1 MKGFLRAF
9 FVPVI
14 FGFFSVAPAQEY
26 TLTLEEH
33 ATDIVPGLTTYRMY
47 IDMVNTDDFL
57 SSIYGGDTAPLL
69 ISTSDN
75 SFFNS
80 GFGGATASNINPAF
94 LAFFPELA
102 ADSWVTIGIDQQET
116 GDEVAISTLEDPA
129 QPFVECF
136 ASGST
141 LDGQNVVIDSSV
153 GGAWYVLN
161 GAPNGL
167 PDENMRVL
175 FLQMTTAGEICGTIN
190 VQVFENGVGSA
201 SLYFT
206 YDFCGTGTFSPS
218 TASGGCTDE
227 MACNYD
233 AEATEDDGSCVYA
246 ETYYDCEGNCVSDV
260 DGDGICDEL
269 EVAGCTDS
277 FACNYNMD
285 ATDDDGTCD
294 YLSCSGCTDDT
305 ACNYDPNAIY
315 EDGTCDYSC
324 NEGCTN
330 PSACNY
336 DPDALQE
343 DGSCDYTSCVGCTD
357 EGACNYDP
365 IFTVD
370 NGSCDYSCLGC
381 TDEAACNYD
390 ANATGDDGSCTY
402 AETYYDCD
410 GNCLMDMDGDG
421 VCDELEVAGCMDEAA
436 CNYDMNAT
444 DEDGSC
450 EFPAAFYDCD
460 GNCLMDMDGDGVCD
474 ELEVEGCTDEAACN
488 YDVDATNNDGSCD
501 FPAAGYDC
509 DGNCLADTDGDGIC
523 DPFEVAGCTD
533 AMACNYD
540 ATATDDDGMCEYAE
554 EFYNCDGTCLNDT
567 DGDGVCDEL
576 EIAGCTDE
584 MACNY
589 DATATDDDG
598 MCEYADE
605 YYDCEGNC
613 LNDADGDGVC
623 DELEIAGCTDEMA
636 CNYDAAATDDD
647 GMCEYAEEYYD
658 CEGNCLNDA
667 DGDGVCDELEVAGCT
682 DPEAENY
689 NEDATDDDGSC
700 YYCDIELSADA
711 TNETEGDG
719 SGTINVDVTGGT
731 APYEFAWTGPDAF
744 ESTDED
750 LTGLSAGTYVLTV
763 TDANGCTATVE
774 GTVDNVTG
782 IAELQAVDFDVY
794 PNPTNGAF
802 WINGTGLNGKTVV
815 ELLDASG
822 RLINRFERTLNGQP
836 VQFEL
841 GGVETGF
848 YHVVLRNGQQQ
859 GAKRLLI
866 H

>member
-1 MKGFLRAF
+1 MNQLLRAML
-9 FVPVI
+9 VPVL
-14 FGFFSVAPAQEY
+14 FGFFATASAQEY
-26 TLTLEEH
+26 TLTVEEH

-47 IDMVNTDDFL
+47 IDMANSDDFL
-57 SSIYGGDTAPLL
+57 SSVYGGDTAPLS
-69 ISTSDN
+69 ITTSTG
-75 SFFNS
+75 SFWNS
-80 GFGGATASNINPAF
+80 GFGGATAESINPLF
-94 LAFFPELA
+94 LPLFPEIS
-102 ADSWVTIGIDQQET
+102 ADSWLTIGLDQQAD
-116 GDEVAISTLEDPA
+116 GDEVAVSTLEDPN
-129 QPFVECF
+129 QPFIENF
-136 ASGST
+136 ATPSAQ
-141 LDGQNVVIDSSV
+141 DGQDVFIDSSV
-153 GGAWYVLN
+153 GGAWYLLN

-167 PDENMRVL
+167 PDDNMRVL

-190 VQVFENGVGSA
+190 VQVFENGLGSA

-206 YDFCGTGTFSPS
+206 FEFCGVGTYSPS
-218 TASGGCTDE
+218 TDSGGCTDE
-227 MACNYD
+227 AACNYD
-233 AEATEDDGSCVYA
+233 AEATEDDGSCTYA
-246 ETYYDCEGNCVSDV
+246 ETYYDC
-260 DGDGICDEL
+260 DGTCLNDADADGVCDEL
-269 EVAGCTDS
+269 EVAGCTDA
-277 FACNYNMD
+277 FACNYNID
-285 ATDDDGTCD
+285 ATDDDGSCD
-294 YLSCSGCTDDT
+294 YLACIGCTDAD
-305 ACNYDPNAIY
+305 ACNYDPNALY
-315 EDGTCDYSC
+315 EDGSCDYSC
-324 NEGCTN
+324 NAGCTN

-336 DPDALQE
+336 NPDVLE
-343 DGSCDYTSCVGCTD
+343 DDGSCDYTSCVGCTD

-390 ANATGDDGSCTY
+390 ADATGDDGSCTY

-421 VCDELEVAGCMDEAA
+421 VCDVLEIAGCTDEAA

-450 EFPAAFYDCD
+450 TYAATYYDCD

-501 FPAAGYDC
+501 FPAPGYDC

-554 EFYNCDGTCLNDT
+554 E
-567 DGDGVCDEL
+567 
-576 EIAGCTDE
+576 
-584 MACNY
+584 
-589 DATATDDDG
+589 
-598 MCEYADE
+598 
-605 YYDCEGNC
+605 
-613 LNDADGDGVC
+613 
-623 DELEIAGCTDEMA
+623 
-636 CNYDAAATDDD
+636 
-647 GMCEYAEEYYD
+647 YYD

-682 DPEAENY
+682 DPDAENY

-700 YYCDIELSADA
+700 YYCDIELIADA
-711 TNETEGDG
+711 TDEVEGGANG
-719 SGTINVDVTGGT
+719 SINMIVTGGT
-731 APYEFAWTGPDAF
+731 FPYEFAWTGPNDF
-744 ESTDED
+744 TSTEPV
-750 LTGLSAGTYVLTV
+750 LNNISAGTYVLTV
-763 TDANGCTATVE
+763 TDANGCTETIEVI
-774 GTVDNVTG
+774 VNNVTG
-782 IAELQAVDFDVY
+782 IAELQAVDFEVY

-802 WINGTGLNGKTVV
+802 WVNGTGLNGKTVV

-841 GGVETGF
+841 SGVETGF

-859 GAKRLLI
+859 GTKRLLI